1 MIDRFQLQKLS
12 DLPIESV
19 ASRLGLQVTRHKSLC
34 PFHDDSHPSLTF
46 NVRRNRYKCFVC
58 DAHGGV
64 IDLAMHVL
72 GRDFK
77 ETIHWLADSSNIIL
91 SEWKP
96 AQKPVPELVAEPV
109 EAVEGFD
116 AAKYL
121 KYFERPFI
129 NQLAGEFLFEKR
141 HLHSQV
147 VKWCRLT
154 SWRDRKGIDWLQ
166 IPYFDIDGHLTGIQN
181 RRLTSVPETVGEPVE
196 PRFRFPYGSQCHIYN
211 LPVLKMLR
219 PGEPLF
225 IAEGCSDCWSLL
237 SSGHKAIAIPS
248 ATLLKPQDLEI
259 LKGLNLHMYPDQDL
273 PGERLFV
280 QLKEFLDIT
289 RHSLP
294 SDCKDYSDYYCACPE
309 LVEGINVKR

>member
-91 SEWKP
+91 EQWKP
-96 AQKPVPELVAEPV
+96 AQKPVPEPA
-109 EAVEGFD
+109 EGFD

-141 HLHSQV
+141 HLHPQV

-154 SWRDRKGIDWLQ
+154 SWKEWLQ
-166 IPYFDIDGHLTGIQN
+166 IPYFDIEGHLTGVQW
-181 RRLTSVPETVGEPVE
+181 RYMGSDKSQ

-294 SDCKDYSDYYCACPE
+294 SGCKDYSDYYLW
-309 LVEGINVKR
+309 LVSSSNQNVKR

>member
-72 GRDFK
+72 NRDFK
-77 ETIHWLADSSNIIL
+77 ETIQWLADSSNIIL
-91 SEWKP
+91 EQWKP
-96 AQKPVPELVAEPV
+96 AEKQVVSKP
-109 EAVEGFD
+109 FD

-141 HLHSQV
+141 HLLPQV

-154 SWRDRKGIDWLQ
+154 SWKEWLQ
-166 IPYFDIDGHLTGIQN
+166 IPYFDIEGRLTGVQW
-181 RRLTSVPETVGEPVE
+181 RYLGSDPSQ

-219 PGEPLF
+219 PGEPLY

-294 SDCKDYSDYYCACPE
+294 SGCKDYSESY
-309 LVEGINVKR
+309 LINVKR